1 LPFHSSN
8 RGARSW
14 STLVPYESVFGP
26 RQCSQAANHG
36 GHLAE
41 PFATR
46 RDLLLTSLL
55 AALPLN
61 PSGAAASPLNPAQT
75 IIKTPDALR
84 WETQPSFPKGSADIC
99 PLTGDSTAPGLYS
112 VLIRWH
118 PGYMSAPHT
127 YDRSVLRRSLGQLVG
142 QQRRRFRPR
151 FVRPCACRQPRA
163 SHSQNSALRRG
174 HPQPESAGSHRDLR
188 YRSSQLRARRSIE
201 TPLASRVIDD
211 SQLRCDLIFT
221 EASQLGSRSRTVL
234 RRRYWSTQRGT
245 VKRTSAPC
253 GARGATHKRPPW
265 ASTID
270 RQMASPMPSPSGFVV
285 KKG

>member
-1 LPFHSSN
+1 MVDTGPLRISIRPAAVLAGRESRRSPGGTVRNAARPVADIASCGAALEPVGCGRQSAQSGSDHHQDAGRVAMGNAAFVSQGQRRHVSPN
-8 RGARSW
+8 RGRHRARP
-14 STLVPYESVFGP
+14 LLCPYP
-26 RQCSQAANHG
+26 
-36 GHLAE
+36 LA
-41 PFATR
+41 
-46 RDLLLTSLL
+46 
-55 AALPLN
+55 
-61 PSGAAASPLNPAQT
+61 SGLHERPAY
-75 IIKTPDALR
+75 L
-84 WETQPSFPKGSADIC
+84 
-99 PLTGDSTAPGLYS
+99 
-112 VLIRWH
+112 
-118 PGYMSAPHT
+118 

-151 FVRPCACRQPRA
+151 FVRPCACRQLRT
-163 SHSQNSALRRG
+163 SRSQNSALRRG